1 MVEQHVQNYDNVRL
15 HSTMGV
21 GFTLNRNTVP
31 VLPILI
37 GVVVALLTLRSLTMA
52 FGGPPI
58 LDGVD
63 LQVEPGD
70 RLCLV
75 GRNGSGK
82 STLLRLMNG
91 ELAPDTGEI
100 FRQQGLRVALVAQD
114 VPPALA
120 GTVFDV
126 VAAGMGNA
134 AEILA
139 EYHRVSHRLAM
150 ETSEGLLARLERLH
164 KTLEDTGGW
173 SLHQEVERVLSR
185 LSLNPDAEFVNLSGG
200 TKRRVLLA
208 RALVAAPDILLL
220 DEPTNQLDIGTIIWL
235 EEFLFKHIK
244 TVVFVTHDRA
254 FARRLAN
261 RVVELDRGA
270 LFAFACGYDLY
281 EQRREALLESEA
293 TRLAQL
299 DKKLAQEEAWV
310 RQGIKARRTRNEG
323 RVRALQAL
331 REERRQQR
339 DRTGQVRLQISG
351 AEQSG
356 RLVVQAKGVSF
367 AYDER
372 WSIRDLTTTIMRG
385 DKVGIIGPNGSGKTT
400 LLRLLVG
407 DLTPQGGTI
416 RFGGRLEVLYFDQLR
431 EQLDLQKTVWENVG
445 DGSDTVTVNGE
456 PRHIMGYL
464 QDFLFTPQRAQ
475 TPVHI
480 LSGAERNRLLL
491 AKLFARPCNV
501 LVMDEPTNDLDA
513 ETLDLLEDLLLEY
526 SGTLLLVS
534 HDRDFLNNAVTST
547 LSVAADGTVREFAGG
562 YDDWLRVAQA
572 EAQADAHAAAQAA
585 AEAEDRVASPREKK
599 AAKGPKRQAERPRKL
614 TFKEARE
621 LEALPARIEALEKE
635 REELHAALSAPE
647 IYRSGGATVAGLN
660 ARREELERELD
671 AAFIRWNELES
682 VRG

>member
-1 MVEQHVQNYDNVRL
+1 
-15 HSTMGV
+15 
-21 GFTLNRNTVP
+21 
-31 VLPILI
+31 
-37 GVVVALLTLRSLTMA
+37 VALLTLRNLAIA
-52 FGGPPI
+52 FGGSPI

-82 STLLRLMNG
+82 STLLRLVNN
-91 ELAPDTGEI
+91 ELLPDTGEVS
-100 FRQQGLRVALVAQD
+100 RQQGLRVALVAQD
-114 VPPALA
+114 VPPALV

-134 AEILA
+134 AEVLA
-139 EYHRVSHRLAM
+139 EYHRVSHHLAT
-150 ETSEGLLARLERLH
+150 ETATDAPMGVGTNAATGVAADAAVDAETDASMGTSDVLLARLDRLH
-164 KTLEDTGGW
+164 KVLEDTGGW
-173 SLHQEVERVLSR
+173 NLHQEVERILSR
-185 LSLNPDAEFVNLSGG
+185 LSLNPDAEFVSLSGG

-220 DEPTNQLDIGTIIWL
+220 DEPTNQLDIGTIVWL
-235 EEFLFKHIK
+235 EEFLLKQVK
-244 TVVFVTHDRA
+244 TVLFVTHDRA

-261 RVVELDRGA
+261 RVVELDRGKI
-270 LFAFACGYDLY
+270 FAFACGYEVY

-293 TRLAQL
+293 VRLLLL

-356 RLVVQAKGVSF
+356 RFVVAAKGVSF

-407 DLTPQGGTI
+407 DLTPQGGAI
-416 RFGGRLEVLYFDQLR
+416 RFGGGLEVLYFDQLR
-431 EQLDLQKTVWENVG
+431 EQLDLDKTVWENVG
-445 DGSDTVTVNGE
+445 EGSDTVTVNGE

-464 QDFLFTPQRAQ
+464 QDFLFTPERAH

-480 LSGAERNRLLL
+480 LSGGERNRLLL

-513 ETLDLLEDLLLEY
+513 ETLDLLEDLLMEY
-526 SGTLLLVS
+526 AGTLLLVS

-547 LSVAADGTVREFAGG
+547 LSVAADGSVREFAGG

-572 EAQADAHAAAQAA
+572 EAQVAAQAV
-585 AEAEDRVASPREKK
+585 AEARGTPAREKK
-599 AAKGPKRQAERPRKL
+599 PTEKARRQTDKPRKL
-614 TFKEARE
+614 TFKEERE
-621 LEALPARIEALEKE
+621 LEALPSRIEALEKE

-647 IYRSGGATVAGLN
+647 IYRSGGATVAGLR
-660 ARREELERELD
+660 ARLEELERELE
-671 AAFIRWNELES
+671 AAFIRWDELES

>member
-1 MVEQHVQNYDNVRL
+1 M
-15 HSTMGV
+15 
-21 GFTLNRNTVP
+21 
-31 VLPILI
+31 
-37 GVVVALLTLRSLTMA
+37 ALLTLRNLAIA
-52 FGGPPI
+52 FGGSPI

-82 STLLRLMNG
+82 STLLRLVNN
-91 ELAPDTGEI
+91 ELLPDTGEVS
-100 FRQQGLRVALVAQD
+100 RQQGLRVALVAQD
-114 VPPALA
+114 VPPALV

-134 AEILA
+134 AEVLA
-139 EYHRVSHRLAM
+139 EYHRVSHHLAT
-150 ETSEGLLARLERLH
+150 ETATDAPMGVGTNAATGVAADAAVDAETDASMGTSDVLLARLDRLH
-164 KTLEDTGGW
+164 KVLEDTGGW
-173 SLHQEVERVLSR
+173 NLHQEVERILSR
-185 LSLNPDAEFVNLSGG
+185 LSLNPDAEFVSLSGG

-220 DEPTNQLDIGTIIWL
+220 DEPTNQLDIGTIVWL
-235 EEFLFKHIK
+235 EEFLLKQVK
-244 TVVFVTHDRA
+244 TVLFVTHDRA

-261 RVVELDRGA
+261 RVVELDRGKI
-270 LFAFACGYDLY
+270 FAFACGYEVY

-293 TRLAQL
+293 VRLLLL

-356 RLVVQAKGVSF
+356 RFVVAAKGVSF

-407 DLTPQGGTI
+407 DLTPQGGAI
-416 RFGGRLEVLYFDQLR
+416 RFGGGLEVLYFDQLR
-431 EQLDLQKTVWENVG
+431 EQLDLDKTVWENVG
-445 DGSDTVTVNGE
+445 EGSDTVTVNGE

-464 QDFLFTPQRAQ
+464 QDFLFTPERAH

-480 LSGAERNRLLL
+480 LSGGERNRLLL

-513 ETLDLLEDLLLEY
+513 ETLDLLEDLLMEY
-526 SGTLLLVS
+526 AGTLLLVS

-547 LSVAADGTVREFAGG
+547 LSVAADGSVREFAGG

-572 EAQADAHAAAQAA
+572 EAQVAAQAV
-585 AEAEDRVASPREKK
+585 AEARGTPAREKK
-599 AAKGPKRQAERPRKL
+599 PTEKARRQTDKPRKL
-614 TFKEARE
+614 TFKEERE
-621 LEALPARIEALEKE
+621 LEALPSRIEALEKE

-647 IYRSGGATVAGLN
+647 IYRSGGATVAGLR
-660 ARREELERELD
+660 ARLEELERELE
-671 AAFIRWNELES
+671 AAFIRWDELES